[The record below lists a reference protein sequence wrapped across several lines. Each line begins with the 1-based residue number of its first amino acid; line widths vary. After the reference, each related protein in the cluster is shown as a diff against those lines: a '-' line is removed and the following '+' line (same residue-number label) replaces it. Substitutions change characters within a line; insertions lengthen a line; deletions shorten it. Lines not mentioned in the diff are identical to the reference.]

1 MLILQINSLIHV
13 FFPKTRNH
21 NLKLKSLVRNILSLV
36 TSGSYSE
43 ARGYVGKL
51 LRRVFVDLTTSD
63 QLCDGSTSH
72 KHRIRAYMEAQL
84 TTTIDR
90 VSEQR

>member
-1 MLILQINSLIHV
+1 ML
-13 FFPKTRNH
+13 FFSKNIP
-21 NLKLKSLVRNILSLV
+21 NLNLKSLVRNILSLV
-36 TSGSYSE
+36 NSGSFSE
-43 ARGYVGKL
+43 ARRYLGKL

-63 QLCDGSTSH
+63 QLCDDSASH

-90 VSEQR
+90 ISEQK